1 MVLVREHA
9 AVRVPATSANL
20 GPGFDVLGLSL
31 SFYDELTLAVID
43 GPDEAI
49 INGEGAA
56 ELPTDAN
63 HLVIRSA
70 RSALDQVGVSV
81 PGLRLTATN
90 QIPQARGMG
99 SSSAAI
105 VAGIALARE
114 LVGTE
119 RFSISDFINLAGRLE
134 GHPDNIAPCI
144 LGGMTIAWIDEMGHH
159 AVKLEVHDQIVP
171 VVSIPDFKVPTQTA
185 RGLLPLRV
193 SHDDAV
199 FNISRSSLLVY
210 AMTQDPSLL
219 LTATEDRLH
228 QRQRADVMPDTFR
241 AIGALRRA
249 GLPAVVSG
257 AGPTVLT
264 LATAQS
270 QSVVAEVLAAAGLN
284 FRTLPL
290 LVDKTGVQA
299 VSIS

>member
-1 MVLVREHA
+1 MLVRERA

-31 SFYDELTLAVID
+31 GFYDELTIEVTD
-43 GPDEAI
+43 SPDEAFI
-49 INGEGAA
+49 IGEGAA

-70 RSALDQVGVSV
+70 RAVLDQVGVSV

-105 VAGIALARE
+105 VAGIGLARE
-114 LVGTE
+114 LVGAE
-119 RFSISDFINLAGRLE
+119 KLSVSEFINLAGRLE

-159 AVKLEVHDQIVP
+159 AVKLEVHNQIVP
-171 VVSIPDFKVPTQTA
+171 VVSIPDFKVPTQAA
-185 RGLLPLRV
+185 RGILPLRV
-193 SHDDAV
+193 PHDDAV
-199 FNISRSSLLVY
+199 FNISRSSLLIY
-210 AMTQDPSLL
+210 AMTKDPSLL
-219 LTATEDRLH
+219 FTATEDRLH

-264 LATAQS
+264 LATAETQS
-270 QSVVAEVLAAAGLN
+270 AVTEVLSSTGLD

-290 LVDKTGVQA
+290 SVDKTGVQA
-299 VSIS
+299 VPLS

>member
-1 MVLVREHA
+1 MLVRERA

-31 SFYDELTLAVID
+31 GFYDELTIEVTDA
-43 GPDEAI
+43 PDEAVI
-49 INGEGAA
+49 IGEGAI
-56 ELPTDAN
+56 ELPTDAS

-114 LVGTE
+114 LIGADKLSVSE
-119 RFSISDFINLAGRLE
+119 FINLAGRLE

-144 LGGMTIAWIDEMGHH
+144 LGGMTIAWMDEQGHH
-159 AVKLEVHDQIVP
+159 AVKLDVHDQIVP

-193 SHDDAV
+193 PHDDAV
-199 FNISRSSLLVY
+199 FNISRSSLLIY

-219 LTATEDRLH
+219 FTATEDRLH
-228 QRQRADVMPDTFR
+228 QRQRADVMPDAFR
-241 AIGALRRA
+241 AIGVLRRA

-264 LATAQS
+264 LATPQTQS
-270 QSVVAEVLAAAGLN
+270 LVSDLLLSAGLD

-290 LVDKTGVQA
+290 SVDKAGVQA
-299 VSIS
+299 VPIS